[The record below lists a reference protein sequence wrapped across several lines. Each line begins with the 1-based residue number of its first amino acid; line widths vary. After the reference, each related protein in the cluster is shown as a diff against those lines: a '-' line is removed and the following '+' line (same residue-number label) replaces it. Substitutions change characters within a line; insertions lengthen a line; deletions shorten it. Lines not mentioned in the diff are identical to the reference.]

1 MSWLISILS
10 DRLLKMVFEF
20 LARRNDN
27 DAEVSLKQ
35 IDAELAARRSAR
47 EIRLA
52 TSGYWE
58 MRVLTFLIALPFVV
72 HLNMVAL
79 DTSFSLG
86 WGIPAFPKPFD
97 EWEGKILLSFFG
109 VYAVCKGLA
118 TLSGVLSTRR

>member
-10 DRLLKMVFEF
+10 DRLLNRAFEF
-20 LARRNDN
+20 FARRKDGE
-27 DAEVSLKQ
+27 AQIALKQ
-35 IDAELAARRSAR
+35 IDAELAARKSAR

-72 HLNMVAL
+72 HLNLVGL

-86 WGIPAFPKPFD
+86 WGISAFPEPFD
-97 EWEGKILLSFFG
+97 EWEGNILLSFFG
-109 VYAVCKGLA
+109 VYAVSRGLA
-118 TLSGVLSTRR
+118 TLSGVLATRR